1 MRSRKVIVGARR
13 GALLLET
20 LVGIVLLVTAGLA
33 MVASIGQTL
42 ATARE
47 VHRREEEVRS
57 ASEALEGISLWP
69 RAVLDT
75 RIGRTRWRDWNI
87 RVDRLTPTLYRVA
100 VADTLKSAVLLETSI
115 YTPGPENGEP

>member
-1 MRSRKVIVGARR
+1 MRSRKVIVGPRR

-42 ATARE
+42 STARE

-57 ASEALEGISLWP
+57 ASDALDAISLWP
-69 RAVLDT
+69 RATLDA
-75 RIGRTRWRDWNI
+75 RLGRTRWRDWNI
-87 RVDRLTPTLYRVA
+87 RIDRLTPTLYRVA
-100 VADTLKSAVLLETSI
+100 IADTVKSVVLLETSI
-115 YTPGPENGEP
+115 YTPGPANGEP